1 MRRVLLV
8 DAAAAALAGL
18 QQALQQLR
26 PQWHTATADSA
37 AAALSLL
44 AQQRFDAI
52 VCAIGVP
59 GLDAAH
65 LLAQVR
71 ERHPNLVR
79 LGLSDAAAGEAF
91 QRAVPVTHQF
101 LARPCNTDTLGEM
114 LERICALRD
123 TLQQPT
129 IHELIGALK
138 SLPAIPQT
146 LQALSAAI
154 AQPNAHAA
162 DITQIVS
169 NDTALSVRILQLVN
183 SAYYRR
189 SAPVTSIQAA
199 ISYAGLEMIK
209 SLALSACV
217 FDAVEAS
224 PAAMQRLQELQG
236 RSLRKAHFA
245 RMLLRESRHADEAF
259 TAALL
264 LDIGQAV
271 LVLVAPAKFDQ
282 MIELARSSGRAWHEV
297 EPQVF
302 GAAHPEVGA
311 YLLGL
316 WGLPLDLIEAVAY
329 HHTPSRVQHAHTS
342 VLAAVH
348 VADAVVDATADRPA
362 RLLDRLDASFV
373 ARTGVSRCLTAWNIH
388 LDDDDRLAKS
398 LGTGCTWP

>member
-8 DAAAAALAGL
+8 DAAPAALAQL
-18 QQALQQLR
+18 QQALQALR
-26 PQWHTATADSA
+26 PQWESASANSA
-37 AAALSLL
+37 AAAMRTLS
-44 AQQRFDAI
+44 QRRFDA
-52 VCAIGVP
+52 VVSDIG
-59 GLDAAH
+59 GAALDGPQ
-65 LLAQVR
+65 LLTQVR
-71 ERHPNLVR
+71 DAHPNVVR
-79 LGLSDAAAGEAF
+79 LCLSDSTDDDGF
-91 QRAVPVTHQF
+91 LRAVPVTHQF
-101 LARPCNTDTLGEM
+101 LSKPCNVENLCEV
-114 LERICALRD
+114 LERICSLRD
-123 TLQQPT
+123 ILRSEA
-129 IHELIGALK
+129 IHELIGNLK
-138 SLPAIPQT
+138 ALPATPQT
-146 LQALSAAI
+146 FQALSEAI
-154 AQPNAHAA
+154 ARPNAHAA
-162 DITQIVS
+162 DIAQIVS
-169 NDTALSVRILQLVN
+169 ADTALSVKVLQLAN
-183 SAYYRR
+183 SAFYRR
-189 SAPVTSIQAA
+189 GAPVTSIQAA

-217 FDAVEAS
+217 FSALDAS
-224 PAAMQRLQELQG
+224 PTAVKRLQDLQG

-271 LVLVAPAKFDQ
+271 LALSAPERFEQ
-282 MIELARSSGRAWHEV
+282 MMELARTSGRAWHEV
-297 EPQVF
+297 EPEVF

-362 RLLDRLDASFV
+362 KLLDRLDASFV

-388 LDDDDRLAKS
+388 LDADELQAQR
-398 LGTGCTWP
+398 LGTR

>member
-8 DAAAAALAGL
+8 DAAPAALAQL
-18 QQALQQLR
+18 QQALQALR
-26 PQWHTATADSA
+26 PQWESASANSA
-37 AAALSLL
+37 AAAMRTLS
-44 AQQRFDAI
+44 QRRFDA
-52 VCAIGVP
+52 VVSDIG
-59 GLDAAH
+59 GAALDGPQ
-65 LLAQVR
+65 LLTQVR
-71 ERHPNLVR
+71 DAHPNVVR
-79 LGLSDAAAGEAF
+79 LCLSDSTDDDGF
-91 QRAVPVTHQF
+91 LRAVPVTHQF
-101 LARPCNTDTLGEM
+101 LSKPCNLENLCEV
-114 LERICALRD
+114 LERICSLRD
-123 TLQQPT
+123 ILRSEA
-129 IHELIGALK
+129 IHELIGNLK
-138 SLPAIPQT
+138 ALPATPQT
-146 LQALSAAI
+146 FQALSEAI
-154 AQPNAHAA
+154 ARPNAHAA
-162 DITQIVS
+162 DIAQIVS
-169 NDTALSVRILQLVN
+169 ADTALSVKVLQLAN

-189 SAPVTSIQAA
+189 GAPVTSIQAA

-217 FDAVEAS
+217 FSALDAS
-224 PAAMQRLQELQG
+224 PTAVKRLQDLQG

-271 LVLVAPAKFDQ
+271 LALSAPEKFEQ
-282 MIELARSSGRAWHEV
+282 MMELARTSGRAWHEV
-297 EPQVF
+297 EPEVF

-362 RLLDRLDASFV
+362 KLLDRLDASFV

-388 LDDDDRLAKS
+388 LDADELQAQR
-398 LGTGCTWP
+398 LGTR

>member
-8 DAAAAALAGL
+8 DAAPAALAQL
-18 QQALQQLR
+18 QQALQQQR
-26 PQWHTATADSA
+26 SQWDTVAAVSA
-37 AAALSLL
+37 AAALASLS
-44 AQQRFDAI
+44 QKRFDAI
-52 VCAIGVP
+52 VCDIGAP
-59 GLDAAH
+59 TMDGAQ

-71 ERHPNLVR
+71 DRHPNVVR
-79 LGLSDAAAGEAF
+79 LCLSNTVDGDAF
-91 QRAVPVTHQF
+91 LRAVPVTHQF
-101 LARPCNTDTLGEM
+101 LSKPCNVENLCDVLD
-114 LERICALRD
+114 RICSLRD
-123 TLQQPT
+123 ILQHPA
-129 IHELIGALK
+129 IHALIGNLK
-138 SLPAIPQT
+138 ALPATPQT
-146 LQALSAAI
+146 FQALSDAI
-154 AQPNAHAA
+154 AKPNAHTA

-169 NDTALSVRILQLVN
+169 QDTALSVKVLQLAN
-183 SAYYRR
+183 SAFYRR
-189 SAPVTSIQAA
+189 GAPVTSIQAA

-217 FDAVEAS
+217 FSALDAS
-224 PAAMQRLQELQG
+224 PAAVGRLQDLQG

-271 LVLVAPAKFDQ
+271 LALSAPEKFER
-282 MIELARSSGRAWHEV
+282 MIELARSSGRGWHEV
-297 EPQVF
+297 EPEVF

-329 HHTPSRVQHAHTS
+329 HHTPSRVQHANTS

-348 VADAVVDATADRPA
+348 VADAIVDATADRPA
-362 RLLDRLDASFV
+362 KLLDRLDASFV

-388 LDDDDRLAKS
+388 IDADDLQAQRL
-398 LGTGCTWP
+398 GVR

>member
-8 DAAAAALAGL
+8 DAAPAALAQL
-18 QQALQQLR
+18 QLALQQLR
-26 PQWHTATADSA
+26 PQWDTAAATSA
-37 AAALSLL
+37 AAALSALS
-44 AQQRFDAI
+44 QQRFDAI
-52 VCAIGVP
+52 VSDIGTP
-59 GLDAAH
+59 AMDGAQ

-71 ERHPNLVR
+71 DRHPTVVR
-79 LGLSDAAAGEAF
+79 LCLSESTDGDAF
-91 QRAVPVTHQF
+91 LRAVPVTHQF
-101 LARPCNTDTLGEM
+101 LGKPCNVENLGEV
-114 LERICALRD
+114 LERICSLRD
-123 TLQQPT
+123 ILRHPA
-129 IHELIGALK
+129 IHELIGNLK
-138 SLPAIPQT
+138 ALPATPQT
-146 LQALSAAI
+146 FQALSEAI
-154 AQPNAHAA
+154 ARPNAHAA

-169 NDTALSVRILQLVN
+169 NDTALSVKVLQLAN
-183 SAYYRR
+183 SAFYRR
-189 SAPVTSIQAA
+189 GVPVTSIQAA

-217 FDAVEAS
+217 FSALDAS
-224 PAAMQRLQELQG
+224 PTAVKRLQDLQG

-271 LVLVAPAKFDQ
+271 LALSAPEKFEQ

-297 EPQVF
+297 EPEVF

-348 VADAVVDATADRPA
+348 VADAVVEATADRPA
-362 RLLDRLDASFV
+362 KLLDRLDASFV

-388 LDDDDRLAKS
+388 LDADELQAQR
-398 LGTGCTWP
+398 LGTR